1 MSSDPVPRVP
11 DKAMSRKRTPRK
23 RTRSEAFLS
32 RFPNRY
38 RDYLDGTLPI
48 SELDI
53 EELRRGQLRDIN
65 GNFTG
70 TPPSIMPM
78 SFYHELQ
85 AEYLRRVKQDNL
97 IAVEEA
103 YAALRDV
110 LDNFRS
116 PADARVKA
124 AKELLDRLEGT
135 AQQNLNITGSVEV
148 KAKWESL
155 LESGE
160 IVVDVDDETK
170 QIENVQD
177 AEVEDDL

>member
-1 MSSDPVPRVP
+1 V
-11 DKAMSRKRTPRK
+11 
-23 RTRSEAFLS
+23 
-32 RFPNRY
+32 
-38 RDYLDGTLPI
+38 

-53 EELRRGQLRDIN
+53 EELRRGQLRNIS
-65 GNFTG
+65 GGFSG
-70 TPPSIMPM
+70 KPPAAMPV
-78 SFYHELQ
+78 SFYQELQ
-85 AEYLRRVKQDNL
+85 TEYLRRVKQDNL

-135 AQQNLNITGSVEV
+135 AQQNLSISGSVEI
-148 KAKWESL
+148 KAKWEHL

-160 IVVDVDDETK
+160 IVVDIDDETK